1 MQYGGFR
8 KHVKEAHSMW
18 NYIYFALYLDYRDRN
33 DHNALEKYIFEAVS
47 THNFSVITLCSL
59 LILLYRCLIMKLTF
73 FLEGKLKI

>member
-47 THNFSVITLCSL
+47 IICAWCKHALAIDNACMFTICFVDA
-59 LILLYRCLIMKLTF
+59 
-73 FLEGKLKI
+73 